1 MLIRTALVA
10 AALTALPV
18 GAALAQAKTTP
29 TNDPRIDLMFAGRD
43 ANNDGRITHEELVAY
58 RTKLFEAAD
67 TNKDGVL
74 DSAEMAAHMRARM
87 AKRIAARLAAFDKNK
102 DGKLTLDEVPAPARR
117 HFWRADANLD
127 GVLTVEEMQK
137 AGERR
142 LRRRLMFVF
151 FRVDVD
157 KDGKIS
163 KNEFIDAAN
172 RFFRR
177 FDRNHDNTVTREEVA
192 AVLASFDRM
201 RRFHRGRF
209 MDRDGH
215 RHGRRGFWH
224 HRRGMHM
231 RDRMRMRDMMHM
243 RDGWRM
249 GPRRGM
255 RDDDGR
261 RMHRRMRPD
270 RTDAHPVPKRP
281 DDTTNQ

>member
-18 GAALAQAKTTP
+18 GAALAQAKTAP
-29 TNDPRIDLMFAGRD
+29 TNDPRVDLIFAGRD
-43 ANNDGRITHEELVAY
+43 ANNDGRITHEELAAY

-67 TNKDGVL
+67 TNKDGEL
-74 DSAEMAAHMRARM
+74 DSAEMAAYMRARM
-87 AKRIAARLAAFDKNK
+87 AKRIAARVAAFDKNK
-102 DGKLTLDEVPAPARR
+102 DGKLTLDEVPARARR

-127 GVLTVEEMQK
+127 GVLTVAEMQK

-142 LRRRLMFVF
+142 LRRRLTFVF

-192 AVLASFDRM
+192 AVLANFDRM
-201 RRFHRGRF
+201 GRFHRGRF
-209 MDRDGH
+209 MDRDHH
-215 RHGRRGFWH
+215 RHGFWH

-231 RDRMRMRDMMHM
+231 RDRMRM

-270 RTDAHPVPKRP
+270 RTDAHPVPKRT
-281 DDTTNQ
+281 DDSTTQ